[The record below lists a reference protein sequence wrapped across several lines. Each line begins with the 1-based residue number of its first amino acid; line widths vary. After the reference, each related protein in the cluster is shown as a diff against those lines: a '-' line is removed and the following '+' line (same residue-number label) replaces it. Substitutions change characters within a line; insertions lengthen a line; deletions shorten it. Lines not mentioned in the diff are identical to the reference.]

1 MAEDNKDQK
10 TEEPSA
16 KRITDSEEKGNFAH
30 SREINSSFVL
40 LAALL
45 GFLITGEQSTRNLMG
60 SWHMLIAEA
69 GTLQLTF
76 EELYKVVADAMTG
89 FIKVI
94 GPFLVLIMV
103 GGVTSNLIQIG
114 GLRFSTHPLIP
125 KFSKLSPMKGFGRI
139 FSKNTLMEL
148 FKSLFKV
155 GIISILSY
163 FIIKSHWNEIPPL
176 MGLGVGE
183 ILSFMGFV
191 ALEIIFQVLLVM
203 IFLSLIDLAFQRF
216 TYRENL
222 RMTKQEVKEERK
234 ETDGNPQIKQRIRTV
249 QMEMARKRMMSA
261 VPDADVVVT
270 NPIHFAVALQYVPDL
285 MRAPKVIAKG
295 KRLVAQR
302 IKALAEENNV
312 MIIENVA
319 LAQGLFQMTEVG
331 SYVPPIYYKAVA
343 EILAFVYNLKQ
354 RAKARF

>member
-10 TEEPSA
+10 TEEPSP
-16 KRITDSEEKGNFAH
+16 KRITDTEEKGNFAH

-139 FSKNTLMEL
+139 FSKNTVMEL

-203 IFLSLIDLAFQRF
+203 IFLSLIDFAFQRF

-270 NPIHFAVALQYVPDL
+270 NPTHISIAIKYDPEKTS
-285 MRAPKVIAKG
+285 APAVIAKG
-295 KRLVAQR
+295 VGHIAMRIREIARENGIPLVED
-302 IKALAEENNV
+302 KPLARTLNKTV
-312 MIIENVA
+312 
-319 LAQGLFQMTEVG
+319 EVG
-331 SYVPPIYYKAVA
+331 QLIPASLYKAVA
-343 EILAFVYNLKQ
+343 EILAYVYKLKNYS
-354 RAKARF
+354 

>member
-139 FSKNTLMEL
+139 FSKNTVMEL

-203 IFLSLIDLAFQRF
+203 IFLSLIDFAFQRF

-270 NPIHFAVALQYVPDL
+270 NPTHISIAIKYDPEKTS
-285 MRAPKVIAKG
+285 APAVIAKG
-295 KRLVAQR
+295 VGFIAMRIREIARENGIPLVED
-302 IKALAEENNV
+302 KPLARTLNKTV
-312 MIIENVA
+312 
-319 LAQGLFQMTEVG
+319 EVG
-331 SYVPPIYYKAVA
+331 QLIPASLYKAVA
-343 EILAFVYNLKQ
+343 EILAYVYKLKNYS
-354 RAKARF
+354 

>member
-69 GTLQLTF
+69 GTVQLTF
-76 EELYKVVADAMTG
+76 EELHRVIANSMKG
-89 FIKVI
+89 FINVI
-94 GPFLVLIMV
+94 GPFLVLIML
-103 GGVTSNLIQIG
+103 GGVTSNLLQIG

-139 FSKNTLMEL
+139 FSKNTVMEL

-203 IFLSLIDLAFQRF
+203 IFLSLIDFAFQRF

-270 NPIHFAVALQYVPDL
+270 NPTHISIAIKYDPEKTS
-285 MRAPKVIAKG
+285 APAVIAKG
-295 KRLVAQR
+295 VGFIAMRIREIARENGIPLVED
-302 IKALAEENNV
+302 KPLARTLNKTV
-312 MIIENVA
+312 
-319 LAQGLFQMTEVG
+319 EVG
-331 SYVPPIYYKAVA
+331 QLIPASLYKAVA
-343 EILAFVYNLKQ
+343 EILAYVYKLKNYS
-354 RAKARF
+354 